1 MYNFSNNLYIYFI
14 AFIRIEFNVVLH
26 REKKGK
32 MIGKKK
38 KFLHYGL
45 YYDEKNIIFALDQN
59 SAAGKCG
66 SIRVGDVIIRIN
78 GKETTSSHETSKAIK
93 TAGEDIEIAL
103 KRIPYNKSKFS
114 LLIF

>member
-1 MYNFSNNLYIYFI
+1 
-14 AFIRIEFNVVLH
+14 
-26 REKKGK
+26 